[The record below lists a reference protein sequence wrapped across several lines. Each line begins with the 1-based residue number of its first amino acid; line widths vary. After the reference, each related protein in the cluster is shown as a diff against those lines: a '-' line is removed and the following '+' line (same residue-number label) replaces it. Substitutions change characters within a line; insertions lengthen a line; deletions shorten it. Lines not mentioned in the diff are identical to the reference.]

1 MKSLNKIIPLVIY
14 PFEIMISFN
23 ETDKQITKALR
34 KFNITPKNTSMDA
47 LLDMDKFKTKKGRM
61 VMFIGN
67 ETVIRLNFL
76 PKLNDP
82 IGLSLLQHEIFHAV
96 GFILSDIDI
105 PLNADTHEAYAYLI
119 QYLTEVIYKSL

>member
-23 ETDKQITKALR
+23 ETDKQIIKALK
-34 KFNITPKNTSMDA
+34 KFSITPKSSTEET
-47 LLDMDKFKTKKGRM
+47 LFDMDKSKNKVGRM
-61 VMFIGN
+61 VMFVGKQ
-67 ETVIRLNFL
+67 TVIRLNFM

-82 IGLSLLQHEIFHAV
+82 IGLSLLQHEIFHAT
-96 GFILSDIDI
+96 GFILSEINT
-105 PLNADTHEAYAYLI
+105 PLNNDTHEVYAYLI